1 MRVTLSPGRE
11 RPIRDGHPWVFSGAI
26 QSERG
31 DRQAAVAEVF
41 DSAGG
46 RLGSGFYSAD
56 SQIRVRLLAADPLRE
71 SAVGASAAGEGAPAS
86 PGVGV
91 DYFERRLRAADSW
104 RQRLLPAGTS
114 GYRLLNAEGDGL
126 PGWTIDRF
134 GSVLVSQVTSAG
146 LEKLRGAAYEALGRV
161 FPGSPIL
168 HLGDLAAR
176 REEGLPLVAETIS
189 GPLPR
194 EAAFE
199 ESGLHFVAELE
210 GGQKTGFYCDQRDNR
225 RLVESFA
232 RDRRVLDLFSHS
244 GAFSLYALRG
254 RARTVTAVES
264 AGRLHE
270 IGLRLV
276 LENHLD
282 PGRTEFVT
290 ADVFEDL
297 RRRAERKESY
307 DLVVCDPPPLAK
319 RRTHID
325 KAARA
330 YKDLNRLALGRLAP
344 GGLLLTF
351 SCSGA
356 IDSKLFRQILFAAAV
371 EARVD
376 LALLAPLAAAVD
388 HPVSVFHPQGEY
400 LKGWLGV
407 VRGPLT

>member
-1 MRVTLSPGRE
+1 MRVTLRQGRE
-11 RPIRDGHPWVFSGAI
+11 RPIQDGHPWVFSGAI
-26 QSERG
+26 ESERG
-31 DRQAAVAEVF
+31 DPQAPAAQVF
-41 DSAGG
+41 DSAGR
-46 RLGSGFYSAD
+46 RLGSGFYSAA
-56 SQIRVRLLAADPLRE
+56 SQIRVRMLAGDPLLNQPGN
-71 SAVGASAAGEGAPAS
+71 AVDAG
-86 PGVGV
+86 
-91 DYFERRLRAADSW
+91 YFEARLRTAQAW
-104 RQRLLPAGTS
+104 RQRLLPAATT

-126 PGWTIDRF
+126 PGWTVDRF
-134 GSVLVSQVTSAG
+134 GPVLVSQITSAG
-146 LEKLRGAAYEALGRV
+146 LEKLRAEAYTALARI

-176 REEGLPLVAETIS
+176 REEGLPLVTEAIS

-194 EAAFE
+194 EVAFE
-199 ESGLHFVAELE
+199 ESGLHFVAELA

-232 RDRRVLDLFSHS
+232 GDRRVLDLFSHS
-244 GAFSLYALRG
+244 AAFALYSLRG
-254 RARTVTAVES
+254 GARAVTAVES
-264 AGRLHE
+264 AARLNELGR
-270 IGLRLV
+270 RLV
-276 LENHLD
+276 AANQLD
-282 PGRTEFVT
+282 AGRADFVT

-297 RRRAERKESY
+297 RQRTASY
-307 DLVVCDPPPLAK
+307 DLVICDPPPLAK
-319 RRTHID
+319 RRTHLER
-325 KAARA
+325 AARA

-356 IDSKLFRQILFAAAV
+356 IDAKLFRQILFAAAV

-407 VRGPLT
+407 VRGPLA

>member
-26 QSERG
+26 QSEHG
-31 DRQAAVAEVF
+31 DREASVAEVF
-41 DSAGG
+41 AASGE
-46 RLGSGFYSAD
+46 RLGAGFYSAD
-56 SQIRVRLLAADPLRE
+56 SQIRVRMLAADPGR
-71 SAVGASAAGEGAPAS
+71 GASKSES
-86 PGVGV
+86 PGSTDARVDV
-91 DYFERRLRAADSW
+91 DYFESRLRAADSW
-104 RQRLLPAGTS
+104 RQRLLPAGTT

-126 PGWTIDRF
+126 PGWTVDRF
-134 GSVLVSQVTSAG
+134 GPVLVSQITSAG
-146 LEKLRGAAYEALGRV
+146 LERLRPAAYEALGRI
-161 FPGSPIL
+161 FPGAPIL

-176 REEGLPLVAETIS
+176 REEGLPLVAETIG
-189 GPLPR
+189 GPLPA
-194 EAAFE
+194 EVAFE

-210 GGQKTGFYCDQRDNR
+210 GGQKTGFYCDQRENR
-225 RLVESFA
+225 RLVEGLA

-244 GAFSLYALRG
+244 AAFSLYALRG
-254 RARTVTAVES
+254 RARSVTAVES
-264 AGRLHE
+264 AGRLNVL
-270 IGLRLV
+270 GKRL
-276 LENHLD
+276 LMENHLD

-297 RRRAERKESY
+297 RRRTERGASY
-307 DLVVCDPPPLAK
+307 DMVICDPPPLAK
-319 RRTHID
+319 RRTHLD

-376 LALLAPLAAAVD
+376 LALLAPLGAAVD

-407 VRGPLT
+407 VRGPRS

>member
-1 MRVTLSPGRE
+1 MRVTLRPGRE

-31 DRQAAVAEVF
+31 DREAAVAEVF
-41 DSAGG
+41 DANGT
-46 RLGSGFYSAD
+46 RLGAGFYSAT
-56 SQIRVRLLAADPLRE
+56 SQIRVRMLAADPQPRVATGAEPVTPAL
-71 SAVGASAAGEGAPAS
+71 SADYFAAQLSAAE
-86 PGVGV
+86 
-91 DYFERRLRAADSW
+91 SW
-104 RQRLLPAGTS
+104 RQRLLPAATT

-126 PGWTIDRF
+126 PGWTVDRF
-134 GSVLVSQVTSAG
+134 GPVLVSQITSAG
-146 LEKLRGAAYEALGRV
+146 LERLRVPAYEALGRLY
-161 FPGSPIL
+161 PGSPIL

-176 REEGLPLVAETIS
+176 REEGLPLIAETIS

-199 ESGLHFVAELE
+199 ECGLKFVAELE

-225 RLVESFA
+225 RLVESHA

-244 GAFSLYALRG
+244 AAFSLYALRG

-270 IGLRLV
+270 LGRRLV
-276 LENHLD
+276 IENHLD

-297 RRRAERKESY
+297 RHRADRQESY
-307 DLVVCDPPPLAK
+307 DLVICDPPPLAK
-319 RRTHID
+319 RRTHVD

-356 IDSKLFRQILFAAAV
+356 VDSKLFRQILFAAAV

-407 VRGPLT
+407 VRSRRA

>member
-26 QSERG
+26 QSEIG
-31 DRQAAVAEVF
+31 DRAAAVAEVF
-41 DSAGG
+41 DGEGG
-46 RLGSGFYSAD
+46 RLGSGFYSAA
-56 SQIRVRLLAADPLRE
+56 SQIRVRMLAGDPLR
-71 SAVGASAAGEGAPAS
+71 GPAS
-86 PGVGV
+86 TRVDA
-91 DYFERRLRAADSW
+91 DYFERQLRAADGW
-104 RQRLLPAGTS
+104 RQRLLPAGTT

-126 PGWTIDRF
+126 PGWTVDRF
-134 GSVLVSQVTSAG
+134 GEVLVSQITSAG
-146 LEKLRGAAYEALGRV
+146 LEKLRGAAYEALARV

-168 HLGDLAAR
+168 HSGDLAAR
-176 REEGLPLVAETIS
+176 REEGLPLVAETIA

-199 ESGLHFVAELE
+199 ESGLRFVAELE

-225 RLVESFA
+225 RLVESHA

-264 AGRLHE
+264 AGRLH
-270 IGLRLV
+270 GLGKRLV
-276 LENHLD
+276 IENHLD

-297 RRRAERKESY
+297 RQRKESY
-307 DLVVCDPPPLAK
+307 DLVICDPPPLAK
-319 RRTHID
+319 RRTHLD

-344 GGLLLTF
+344 GGLLLTV

-407 VRGPLT
+407 VRGTRP

>member
-11 RPIRDGHPWVFSGAI
+11 RPIRDGHPWIFSGAI

-41 DSAGG
+41 DSTGG
-46 RLGSGFYSAD
+46 RLGSGFYSAT
-56 SQIRVRLLAADPLRE
+56 SQIRVRMLAYDPQRDLAASETIRIT
-71 SAVGASAAGEGAPAS
+71 A
-86 PGVGV
+86 
-91 DYFERRLRAADSW
+91 DYFEERLRSADAW
-104 RQRLLPAGTS
+104 RQRLLPAATT

-126 PGWTIDRF
+126 PGWTVDRF
-134 GSVLVSQVTSAG
+134 GPVLVSQITSAG
-146 LEKLRGAAYEALGRV
+146 LEKLRGDAYEALGRL

-176 REEGLPLVAETIS
+176 REEGLPLVAETIA

-194 EAAFE
+194 EAKFE
-199 ESGLHFVAELE
+199 ESGLSFVAELE
-210 GGQKTGFYCDQRDNR
+210 SGQKTGFYCDQRDNR
-225 RLVESFA
+225 RRVEGFA
-232 RDRRVLDLFSHS
+232 GDRRVLDLFSHS

-254 RARTVTAVES
+254 GARSVTAVES
-264 AGRLHE
+264 AARLHE
-270 IGLRLV
+270 LGRRLV
-276 LENHLD
+276 EENRLD
-282 PGRTEFVT
+282 AGRAEFVT

-297 RRRAERKESY
+297 RQRKESY
-307 DLVVCDPPPLAK
+307 DLVVCDPPPLA
-319 RRTHID
+319 RRRSHLD

-356 IDSKLFRQILFAAAV
+356 IDTKLFRQILFAAAV

-407 VRGPLT
+407 VRGPRA

>member
-26 QSERG
+26 QSEVG
-31 DRQAAVAEVF
+31 DREAAVAEVF

-46 RLGSGFYSAD
+46 RLGSGFYSAG
-56 SQIRVRLLAADPLRE
+56 SQIRVRMLAGDPLHG
-71 SAVGASAAGEGAPAS
+71 SAG
-86 PGVGV
+86 PGIDA
-91 DYFERRLRAADSW
+91 DYFERQLRAADLW
-104 RQRLLPAGTS
+104 RQRLLPPATT
-114 GYRLLNAEGDGL
+114 GYRVLNAEGDGL
-126 PGWTIDRF
+126 PGWTVDRF
-134 GSVLVSQVTSAG
+134 GPVLVSQITSAG
-146 LEKLRGAAYEALGRV
+146 LEKLRGAAYEALSRV
-161 FPGSPIL
+161 FPEASIL

-176 REEGLPLVAETIS
+176 REEGLPLVAETIR
-189 GPLPR
+189 GPLP
-194 EAAFE
+194 AAATFE
-199 ESGLHFVAELE
+199 ECGLGFVAELE

-264 AGRLHE
+264 AGRLNAL
-270 IGLRLV
+270 GRRLV
-276 LENHLD
+276 IENHLD

-297 RRRAERKESY
+297 RQRKQSY
-307 DLVVCDPPPLAK
+307 DLVICDPPPLAK
-319 RRTHID
+319 RRTHLD

-407 VRGPLT
+407 VRGTRP

>member
-1 MRVTLSPGRE
+1 MRITLSPGRE

-26 QSERG
+26 QSESG
-31 DRQAAVAEVF
+31 DREAAVAEVF
-41 DSAGG
+41 DASGA
-46 RLGSGFYSAD
+46 RLGAGFYSAA
-56 SQIRVRLLAADPLRE
+56 SQIRVRMLASDPQRRAPG
-71 SAVGASAAGEGAPAS
+71 STSAAAVAAG
-86 PGVGV
+86 GVDA
-91 DYFERRLRAADSW
+91 DYFERQLRAAASW
-104 RQRLLPAGTS
+104 RQPLLPPGTT

-126 PGWTIDRF
+126 PGWTVDRF
-134 GSVLVSQVTSAG
+134 GSVLVSQITSAG
-146 LEKLRGAAYEALGRV
+146 LEKLRGAAYEALGRLY
-161 FPGSPIL
+161 PGAPIL

-176 REEGLPLVAETIS
+176 REEGLPLVAETVS
-189 GPLPR
+189 GPVPR

-199 ESGLHFVAELE
+199 ESGLKFVAELE
-210 GGQKTGFYCDQRDNR
+210 GGQKTGFYCDQRDSR
-225 RLVESFA
+225 RLVESLA
-232 RDRRVLDLFSHS
+232 RGRRVLDLFSHS
-244 GAFSLYALRG
+244 AAFSLYALRG
-254 RARTVTAVES
+254 RARSVTAVES
-264 AGRLHE
+264 AGRLH
-270 IGLRLV
+270 GLGKRLV
-276 LENHLD
+276 IENHLD

-297 RRRAERKESY
+297 RQRRETY
-307 DLVVCDPPPLAK
+307 DLVICDPPPLAK
-319 RRTHID
+319 RRTHLD

-371 EARVD
+371 EARVE

-407 VRGPLT
+407 VRGPRS

>member
-56 SQIRVRLLAADPLRE
+56 SQIRVRMLAGDPLRV
-71 SAVGASAAGEGAPAS
+71 SAGGASAAGEGLPAS
-86 PGVGV
+86 AGVGV
-91 DYFERRLRAADSW
+91 DYFERRLRAADAW

-134 GSVLVSQVTSAG
+134 GPVLVSQITSAG
-146 LEKLRGAAYEALGRV
+146 LEKLRGAAYEALGRI

-194 EAAFE
+194 EAPFE

-244 GAFSLYALRG
+244 AAFSLYALRG

-270 IGLRLV
+270 LGRRLV
-276 LENHLD
+276 IENHLD

-307 DLVVCDPPPLAK
+307 DMVVCDPPPLAR
-319 RRTHID
+319 RRTHLD

-400 LKGWLGV
+400 LKGWLAI
-407 VRGPLT
+407 VRGPLA

>member
-1 MRVTLSPGRE
+1 MRVTLSPGRD

-26 QSERG
+26 QSEHG
-31 DRQAAVAEVF
+31 DREAAVASVF
-41 DSAGG
+41 DAQGA
-46 RLGSGFYSAD
+46 RLGSGFYSSG
-56 SQIRVRLLAADPLRE
+56 SQIRVRMLAGDPL
-71 SAVGASAAGEGAPAS
+71 SGSPSHAPA
-86 PGVGV
+86 GV
-91 DYFERRLRAADSW
+91 DAAYFEARLRAADSW
-104 RQRLLPAGTS
+104 RQRLLPPGTT

-126 PGWTIDRF
+126 PGWTVDRF
-134 GSVLVSQVTSAG
+134 GSVLVSQITSAG
-146 LEKLRGAAYEALGRV
+146 LEKLRAPAYEALGGL
-161 FPGSPIL
+161 FPGSSIL

-176 REEGLPLVAETIS
+176 REEGLSLTAETIA
-189 GPLPR
+189 GEVPR
-194 EAAFE
+194 EAAFQ
-199 ESGLHFVAELE
+199 ESGLDFIAELA
-210 GGQKTGFYCDQRDNR
+210 GGQKTGFYCDQRENR
-225 RLVESFA
+225 RLVESLA

-244 GAFSLYALRG
+244 AAFSLYALRG

-264 AGRLHE
+264 AGRLNE

-282 PGRTEFVT
+282 PGRMDFVT

-297 RRRAERKESY
+297 RRRTDRGESY
-307 DLVVCDPPPLAK
+307 DLVICDPPPLAK
-319 RRTHID
+319 RRTHLD

-356 IDSKLFRQILFAAAV
+356 IDGKLFRQILFAAAV

-376 LALLAPLAAAVD
+376 LALLAPLGPAVD

-407 VRGPLT
+407 VRGRLG

>member
-1 MRVTLSPGRE
+1 MQVTLSPGRD

-31 DRQAAVAEVF
+31 DREAAIAEVF
-41 DSAGG
+41 DAGG
-46 RLGSGFYSAD
+46 ARLGAGFYSAA
-56 SQIRVRLLAADPLRE
+56 SQIRVRMLAVDPSRGVSGE
-71 SAVGASAAGEGAPAS
+71 AGTRVDAS
-86 PGVGV
+86 
-91 DYFERRLRAADSW
+91 YFETCLRAADSW
-104 RQRLLPAGTS
+104 RQRLLPAGTT
-114 GYRLLNAEGDGL
+114 GYRLINAEGDGL
-126 PGWTIDRF
+126 PGWTVDRF
-134 GSVLVSQVTSAG
+134 GPVLVSQITSAG
-146 LEKLRGAAYEALGRV
+146 LEKLRGAAYAGLGRI
-161 FPGSPIL
+161 FPGSSIL

-176 REEGLPLVAETIS
+176 REEGLPLLAETIA

-194 EAAFE
+194 EAVFE
-199 ESGLHFVAELE
+199 ESGLKFVAELE

-225 RLVESFA
+225 RLVEGFA

-244 GAFSLYALRG
+244 AAFSLYALRG

-264 AGRLHE
+264 AGRLHAL
-270 IGLRLV
+270 GRRLV
-276 LENHLD
+276 IENHLD

-297 RRRAERKESY
+297 RQRRESY
-307 DLVVCDPPPLAK
+307 DLVICDPPPLAK
-319 RRTHID
+319 RRTHLE

-407 VRGPLT
+407 VRGRLG

>member
-1 MRVTLSPGRE
+1 MRITLSPGRE

-26 QSERG
+26 QSEQG
-31 DRQAAVAEVF
+31 DREAAVAQVF
-41 DSAGG
+41 DASGA
-46 RLGSGFYSAD
+46 RLGAGFYSAA
-56 SQIRVRLLAADPLRE
+56 SQIRVRMLAPDPQRD
-71 SAVGASAAGEGAPAS
+71 AAGGVVDAS
-86 PGVGV
+86 
-91 DYFERRLRAADSW
+91 YFERKLRAADFW

-134 GSVLVSQVTSAG
+134 GDVLVSQMTSAG
-146 LEKLRGAAYEALGRV
+146 LERLRGAAYEALARIY
-161 FPGSPIL
+161 PGSPIL

-176 REEGLPLVAETIS
+176 REEGLPLVAETIA

-194 EAAFE
+194 EAMFE
-199 ESGLHFVAELE
+199 ESGLKFVAELE

-225 RLVESFA
+225 RLVETYA
-232 RDRRVLDLFSHS
+232 RDRRVLDLFSHT

-254 RARTVTAVES
+254 RARSVTAVES
-264 AGRLHE
+264 AGRLND
-270 IGLRLV
+270 IGRRLV

-282 PGRTEFVT
+282 PGRTDLVT
-290 ADVFEDL
+290 ADVFDDL
-297 RRRAERKESY
+297 RQRRESY

-319 RRTHID
+319 RRTHLD

-344 GGLLLTF
+344 GGLLFTF

-356 IDSKLFRQILFAAAV
+356 IDGKLFRQILFAAAV

-376 LALLAPLAAAVD
+376 LALLAPLGAATD

-407 VRGPLT
+407 VRGGRS

>member
-46 RLGSGFYSAD
+46 RLGSGLYSAD
-56 SQIRVRLLAADPLRE
+56 SQIRVRMLAGDPLGE
-71 SAVGASAAGEGAPAS
+71 SAGGASAAGEGRPAS

-126 PGWTIDRF
+126 PGWIIDRF
-134 GSVLVSQVTSAG
+134 GSVLVSQITSAG
-146 LEKLRGAAYEALGRV
+146 LEKLRGAAYEALGRI
-161 FPGSPIL
+161 FPGSPLL

-189 GPLPR
+189 GPLPS
-194 EAAFE
+194 AAPFQ

-244 GAFSLYALRG
+244 AAFSLYALRG

-270 IGLRLV
+270 LGRRLV
-276 LENHLD
+276 IENHLD
-282 PGRTEFVT
+282 PGRIEFVT

-297 RRRAERKESY
+297 RRRSERKECY
-307 DLVVCDPPPLAK
+307 DLVVCDPPPLAR
-319 RRTHID
+319 RRTHLD

-376 LALLAPLAAAVD
+376 MALLAPLAAAVD

-400 LKGWLGV
+400 LKGWLAV
-407 VRGPLT
+407 VRGPLA

>member
-26 QSERG
+26 QSEHG
-31 DRQAAVAEVF
+31 DREAAVASVF
-41 DSAGG
+41 DAQGA
-46 RLGSGFYSAD
+46 RLGSGFYSSG
-56 SQIRVRLLAADPLRE
+56 SQIRVRMLAGDPL
-71 SAVGASAAGEGAPAS
+71 SGSPSHAPA
-86 PGVGV
+86 GV
-91 DYFERRLRAADSW
+91 DAAYFAARLRAADSW
-104 RQRLLPAGTS
+104 RQRLLPSGTT

-126 PGWTIDRF
+126 PGWTVDRF
-134 GSVLVSQVTSAG
+134 GPVLVSQITSAG
-146 LEKLRGAAYEALGRV
+146 LEKLRAPAYEALSGL
-161 FPGSPIL
+161 FPGSSIL

-176 REEGLPLVAETIS
+176 REEGLSPTAETIA
-189 GPLPR
+189 GELPR
-194 EAAFE
+194 EAAFQ
-199 ESGLHFVAELE
+199 ESGLHFVAELA
-210 GGQKTGFYCDQRDNR
+210 GGQKTGFYCDQRENR
-225 RLVESFA
+225 RLVESLA

-244 GAFSLYALRG
+244 AAFSLYALRG

-264 AGRLHE
+264 AGRLNE

-282 PGRTEFVT
+282 PGRMDFVT

-297 RRRAERKESY
+297 RRRTERGENY
-307 DLVVCDPPPLAK
+307 DMVICDPPPLAK
-319 RRTHID
+319 RRAHLD

-407 VRGPLT
+407 VRGRLG

>member
-1 MRVTLSPGRE
+1 MKSIRLHEGKE
-11 RPIRDGHPWVFSGAI
+11 RSLLRRHPWVF
-26 QSERG
+26 ERSIARG
-31 DRQAAVAEVF
+31 RAD
-41 DSAGG
+41 AGETV
-46 RLGSGFYSAD
+46 
-56 SQIRVRLLAADPLRE
+56 RVEAADGRFLAWAAYSPQSAIRLRAWSYDE
-71 SAVGASAAGEGAPAS
+71 AERIDAGL
-86 PGVGV
+86 
-91 DYFERRLRAADSW
+91 FERRIALALALRA
-104 RQRLLPAGTS
+104 RLPIAS
-114 GYRLLNAEGDGL
+114 DAMRLVHGESDGL
-126 PGWTIDRF
+126 PGLVVDRY
-134 GSVLVSQVTSAG
+134 GDTLVAQ
-146 LEKLRGAAYEALGRV
+146 
-161 FPGSPIL
+161 F
-168 HLGDLAAR
+168 LAAGVER
-176 REEGLPLVAETIS
+176 WKGAIADALLQATGLAKLYERSDAGVRELEGLPPATGWLRGDGATAIGIREHDWRFALDIAE
-189 GPLPR
+189 G
-194 EAAFE
+194 
-199 ESGLHFVAELE
+199 H
-210 GGQKTGFYCDQRDNR
+210 KTGFYLDQRDNR

-264 AGRLHE
+264 AGRLH
-270 IGLRLV
+270 GLGRRLV
-276 LENHLD
+276 IENHLD

-407 VRGPLT
+407 VRGPLG

>member
-26 QSERG
+26 QSEHG
-31 DRQAAVAEVF
+31 DREAAVASVF
-41 DSAGG
+41 DAQGA
-46 RLGSGFYSAD
+46 RLGSGLYSPG
-56 SQIRVRLLAADPLRE
+56 SQIRVRMLGGDPL
-71 SAVGASAAGEGAPAS
+71 SGSPSHAPA
-86 PGVGV
+86 GV
-91 DYFERRLRAADSW
+91 DAAYFEARLRAADSW
-104 RQRLLPAGTS
+104 RQRLLPAGTT

-126 PGWTIDRF
+126 PGWTVDRF
-134 GSVLVSQVTSAG
+134 GSVLVSQITSAG
-146 LEKLRGAAYEALGRV
+146 LEKLRGPAYEALGRLY
-161 FPGSPIL
+161 PGSPIL

-194 EAAFE
+194 EADFE
-199 ESGLHFVAELE
+199 ESGLRFVAELE

-225 RLVESFA
+225 RLVEGLA

-264 AGRLHE
+264 AGRLNE
-270 IGLRLV
+270 LGRRLV
-276 LENHLD
+276 IENHLD
-282 PGRTEFVT
+282 PGRTDFVT

-297 RRRAERKESY
+297 RRRSERKESY
-307 DLVVCDPPPLAK
+307 DLVICDPPPLAK
-319 RRTHID
+319 RRTHLD

-356 IDSKLFRQILFAAAV
+356 IDGKLFRQILFAAAV

-407 VRGPLT
+407 VRGPLA

>member
-26 QSERG
+26 QSEHG
-31 DRQAAVAEVF
+31 DPQAAVAEVF
-41 DSAGG
+41 DSTGA
-46 RLGSGFYSAD
+46 RLGSGFYSAA
-56 SQIRVRLLAADPLRE
+56 SQIRVRMLAGDPLRGPP
-71 SAVGASAAGEGAPAS
+71 ARRAKARRGRRGRRVDAG
-86 PGVGV
+86 
-91 DYFERRLRAADSW
+91 YFEARLRAADGW
-104 RQRLLPAGTS
+104 RQRLLPAGTT

-126 PGWTIDRF
+126 PGWTVDRF
-134 GSVLVSQVTSAG
+134 GSVLVSQITSAG
-146 LEKLRGAAYEALGRV
+146 LEKLRGAAYEGLGRV

-189 GPLPR
+189 GELPR
-194 EAAFE
+194 EAGFE

-270 IGLRLV
+270 LGLRLV
-276 LENHLD
+276 IENHLD

-319 RRTHID
+319 RRTHLD

-407 VRGPLT
+407 VRGPLG

>member
-56 SQIRVRLLAADPLRE
+56 SQIRVRMLAADPLRE
-71 SAVGASAAGEGAPAS
+71 SAAGASAAGEGLPAS
-86 PGVGV
+86 AGVGV
-91 DYFERRLRAADSW
+91 DYFERRLRAADGW

-134 GSVLVSQVTSAG
+134 GSVLVSQITSAG
-146 LEKLRGAAYEALGRV
+146 LEKLRGAAYEALGRI

-194 EAAFE
+194 EAPFE

-244 GAFSLYALRG
+244 AAFSLYALRG

-270 IGLRLV
+270 LGRRLV
-276 LENHLD
+276 IENHLD

-307 DLVVCDPPPLAK
+307 DMVVCDPPPLAR
-319 RRTHID
+319 RRTHLD

-400 LKGWLGV
+400 LKGWLAI
-407 VRGPLT
+407 VRGPLA